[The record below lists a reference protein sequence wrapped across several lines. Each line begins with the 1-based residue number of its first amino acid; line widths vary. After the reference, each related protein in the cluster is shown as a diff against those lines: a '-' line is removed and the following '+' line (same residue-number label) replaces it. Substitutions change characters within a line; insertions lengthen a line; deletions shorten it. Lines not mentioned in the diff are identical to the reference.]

1 MSLASHLKVKM
12 ESERSA
18 ALALDKAAEAFRTGS
33 TQVLNDVRG
42 GFERATWYGSCL
54 FDRYNDV
61 CSELNNE
68 NKRFFLS
75 ISEVYKRNDVILDMV
90 KIYLN
95 YELDKVDGKNNLIQ
109 ELDKKIAGVLSSYQ
123 VGNVTKTAIA
133 NSVAVLI
140 CRSLKFNDFVLKNIN
155 RAALI
160 FVTFF

>member
-1 MSLASHLKVKM
+1 M

-109 ELDKKIAGVLSSYQ
+109 ELDRKILRVKIMEDLFCLNGYQ
-123 VGNVTKTAIA
+123 
-133 NSVAVLI
+133 
-140 CRSLKFNDFVLKNIN
+140 RS
-155 RAALI
+155 
-160 FVTFF
+160 

>member
-33 TQVLNDVRG
+33 TQVLNDVRD
-42 GFERATWYGSCL
+42 GFERVTWYGSCP

-95 YELDKVDGKNNLIQ
+95 YELDKVHGKILF
-109 ELDKKIAGVLSSYQ
+109 KS
-123 VGNVTKTAIA
+123 
-133 NSVAVLI
+133 
-140 CRSLKFNDFVLKNIN
+140 
-155 RAALI
+155 
-160 FVTFF
+160 